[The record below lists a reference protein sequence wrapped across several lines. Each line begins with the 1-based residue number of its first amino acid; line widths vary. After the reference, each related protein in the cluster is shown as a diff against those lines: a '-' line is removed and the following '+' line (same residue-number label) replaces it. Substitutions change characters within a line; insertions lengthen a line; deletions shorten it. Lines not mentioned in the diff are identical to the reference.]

1 MKHYPIFFACLV
13 LIILAVVITPRFIS
27 AAALSPQTVISA
39 INHER
44 ESASLPDLTVDQR
57 LTQAARDKLN
67 DMATHQYFDHA
78 SPSGDMPWDFLDAA
92 GYPYRAS
99 GENLAQDYFS
109 TASVISA
116 WQQSDTHRAN
126 MLSTVFKDA
135 GVAIGSVDGH
145 TVVVALFGSTTSTPQ
160 VAGESTVQPE
170 ANADN
175 SIPKTPHKINAVQ
188 YQENRV
194 NHYPTVYFWMYYI
207 LLGITGITV
216 LAMRFLK

>member
-1 MKHYPIFFACLV
+1 MKHYLIFFASFV
-13 LIILAVVITPRFIS
+13 LILLSVVITPRYIS
-27 AAALSPQTVISA
+27 AAALSPQTVIAA

-44 ESASLPDLTVDQR
+44 GTAGLPDLNTDQR
-57 LTQAARDKLN
+57 LTQAAKDKLN
-67 DMATHQYFDHA
+67 DMASQHYFDHS
-78 SPSGDMPWDFLDAA
+78 SPTGTMPWDFLDQA

-99 GENLAQDYFS
+99 GENLARDYFN

-116 WQQSDTHRAN
+116 WQNSDTHRAN

-145 TVVVALFGSTTSTPQ
+145 TVIVAMFGSTAITPQ

-170 ANADN
+170 ANTDD
-175 SIPKTPHKINAVQ
+175 SIPKIPQKIHAVQ
-188 YQENRV
+188 YQENHI

-207 LLGITGITV
+207 LLGITGIAV
-216 LAMRFLK
+216 LAMQFLK